1 MLLIVQTKL
10 FSGEASTGALKR
22 PLRADAF
29 TLPERER
36 LSVPKHAV
44 SFSIRQLYHKNVYLW
59 LENGEPNNKNIK
71 SCPIM
76 LIRDKKY

>member
-44 SFSIRQLYHKNVYLW
+44 SFSIK
-59 LENGEPNNKNIK
+59 
-71 SCPIM
+71 
-76 LIRDKKY
+76 

>member
-1 MLLIVQTKL
+1 MRRALREKQKHPLREVWRTSPVRMLLIVQTKL

-44 SFSIRQLYHKNVYLW
+44 SFSIK
-59 LENGEPNNKNIK
+59 
-71 SCPIM
+71 
-76 LIRDKKY
+76 